1 MENLTIHHTGF
12 FHKKEHYVQEP
23 QHLFLFF
30 QINGLRY
37 INSRNFKTKDSTPFC
52 YLFFPG
58 DKFEFEF
65 NEKRENWVAQFS
77 YSKIK
82 CISNTQFS
90 FSLGA
95 ENIILPRYLEPPQND
110 LMHWR
115 NKFDS
120 LLSSFL
126 TPTPHERVLAQL
138 YLLDIFKYYI
148 EAVTKEGQASP
159 AAKLKQLIDAP
170 ENMQFSIAEL
180 SQKCGYSADHLR
192 VLFKNKYEISPQ
204 EYRIRRIMVYAMEL
218 VCKSNMMISDIADKC
233 SFKHLSHFSSL
244 FKKTHGM
251 PPVEALKRFR
261 YR

>member
-1 MENLTIHHTGF
+1 MENLTIHHAGF
-12 FHKKEHYVQEP
+12 FNTKEHYVQEP

-37 INSRNFKTKDSTPFC
+37 INSKNFKTKDSKPFC

-58 DKFEFEF
+58 DKFEFEY

-82 CISNTQFS
+82 CVSNTHFS
-90 FSLGA
+90 FSIGN
-95 ENIILPRYLEPPQND
+95 ENIILPRYLEPPQSD

-115 NKFDS
+115 NKFDAL
-120 LLSSFL
+120 LLSFL
-126 TPTPHERVLAQL
+126 NPTPHERVLAQL
-138 YLLDIFKYYI
+138 YLLDMFKYYI
-148 EAVTKEGQASP
+148 EEMRKKGQDSP
-159 AAKLKQLIDAP
+159 ATKLKQLIDNP

-180 SQKCGYSADHLR
+180 SKRCAYSVDHLR

-204 EYRIRRIMVYAMEL
+204 GYRIRYIMAYAMEL
-218 VCKSNMMISDIADKC
+218 ICKSNLMISDISEQC

-244 FKKTHGM
+244 FKKTHGIT
-251 PPVEALKRFR
+251 PANALKRFR